1 MKIDEL
7 DLEIIKYLQEDAR
20 MSFRQM
26 GKNLGVPHT
35 TIFTRAER
43 LMKKGIIKKFAA
55 ILHPHEIGLQM
66 GYVIVDA
73 PPSESKE
80 IAKKISKLD
89 EARKI
94 YRTFDGKIL
103 VNFVVPEKKQNQG
116 IEEFL
121 AKLES
126 YQMKTYPIYDIIKYE
141 STLHPESLKELLG
154 KK

>member
-1 MKIDEL
+1 
-7 DLEIIKYLQEDAR
+7 
-20 MSFRQM
+20 
-26 GKNLGVPHT
+26 
-35 TIFTRAER
+35 
-43 LMKKGIIKKFAA
+43 
-55 ILHPHEIGLQM
+55 M

-80 IAKKISKLD
+80 IAKKIAKLD
-89 EARKI
+89 EARKV

-121 AKLES
+121 AKLEA

-141 STLHPESLKELLG
+141 STLPQDSLKELIG
-154 KK
+154 KNNTQDQFLNGVYR